1 MLELT
6 QSLLRETH
14 MYRQAVMME
23 QERMNQDQFFSRLG
37 NLPVV
42 TSAWVQACDLYM
54 KTKDRNAIFR
64 TTCNLAEGG
73 VKKLA
78 ETTKPLVDKY
88 QPQLNLVNSFA
99 CQQLA
104 KLEENYPVIT
114 KPTSQVLDEGKKVC
128 ETVLKPVTDRVN
140 AVRETYSKG
149 KEQVCKVTQLGTNT
163 VTTIKDFGV
172 AQVSRSMETPCGK
185 FVMEKVNHALDFS
198 EQCVEK
204 YLPDSEEDG
213 EDEEE
218 DDNQKERSSENPLT
232 KVASLSTKVRHRMYK
247 RAMKDFKGLQMRS
260 QETLSKLNFTVN
272 LIQYAKANMESTK
285 GKISETY
292 DQVQEKLG
300 NVWEQIN
307 REESDGEEHAPQ
319 TLEGQT
325 VAVARRLTKVLKTNV
340 AKVTGYLPESM
351 QPAALK
357 DMLNQAKQFSSD
369 LYKSFKNASSFG
381 DIPSWVLQQTK
392 EKLNYLQETLSYLSD
407 MLAQSSLNWM
417 AVDMPDMEDILFEEP
432 LDARPSNG
440 HAHQV

>member
-6 QSLLRETH
+6 QSLLRDTH

-23 QERMNQDQFFSRLG
+23 QERMHQDQFFSRLG

-42 TSAWVQACDLYM
+42 TSAWVQACDLYI
-54 KTKDRNAIFR
+54 KTKERNAILR

-73 VKKLA
+73 VKKFA
-78 ETTKPLVDKY
+78 ETTKPLMDKY

-99 CQQLA
+99 CKQLT

-114 KPTSQVLDEGKKVC
+114 KPTNQVLDEGKKVC

-140 AVRETYSKG
+140 AVRETYNKG
-149 KEQVCKVTQLGTNT
+149 KEQVCKVSQLGTNT
-163 VTTIKDFGV
+163 VANLKDFGV
-172 AQVSRSMETPCGK
+172 AQVSRSMETQYGK
-185 FVMEKVNHALDFS
+185 FVMQKVNDALDFS
-198 EQCVEK
+198 EQCVDK

-213 EDEEE
+213 EDEGE
-218 DDNQKERSSENPLT
+218 DGNQEERSSENPLT
-232 KVASLSTKVRHRMYK
+232 KVTSLSTKVRQRMYK

-272 LIQYAKANMESTK
+272 LIQYAKTNMDSTK

-307 REESDGEEHAPQ
+307 KEECDCEEHAPH

-325 VAVARRLTKVLKTNV
+325 IAVARRLTKVLKTNV
-340 AKVTGYLPESM
+340 ALVKGYLPESM

-357 DMLNQAKQFSSD
+357 DILNQATQYSLD
-369 LYKSFKNASSFG
+369 LYKSFKNASSFE
-381 DIPSWVLQQTK
+381 DFPSWVLEQTK
-392 EKLNYLQETLSYLSD
+392 EKLSYLQETLGFLRE
-407 MLAQSSLNWM
+407 MLTQSSLNWM
-417 AVDMPDMEDILFEEP
+417 VPSCWSGKQEAIEMESVELNSGRTE
-432 LDARPSNG
+432 
-440 HAHQV
+440 